1 MRVET
6 SKGDLPV
13 HFGMNALALF
23 GDLTDRSMSEVMA
36 SLANASD
43 LKVSELLAL
52 FYAGF
57 ACGAKKEDEEC
68 KVNDPGDVGEM
79 LDEDMGLI
87 GKIMS
92 VYGDQATPEDGI
104 EEADGKKK

>member
-6 SKGDLPV
+6 SKGKLPV

-23 GDLTDRSMSEVMA
+23 GDLTDRSMSEVMK
-36 SLANASD
+36 SLGSAND
-43 LKVSELLAL
+43 LKLSELLAL

-57 ACGAKKEDEEC
+57 VCGAKKEGEEC

-87 GKIMS
+87 GKMMGVFS
-92 VYGDQATPEDGI
+92 DQSNPEDGI
-104 EEADGKKK
+104 EEGDGKKK